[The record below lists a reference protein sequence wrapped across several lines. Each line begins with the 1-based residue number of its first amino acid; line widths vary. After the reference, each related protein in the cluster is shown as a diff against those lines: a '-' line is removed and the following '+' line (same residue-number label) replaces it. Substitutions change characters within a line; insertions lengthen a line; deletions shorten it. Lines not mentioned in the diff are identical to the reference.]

1 MFNQTRLYSIFF
13 NKCPRCHKG
22 QFFKSNHSYQL
33 KQFDKMNE
41 ACSHCGENF
50 NRETGFYFGA
60 MYVSYGLAVIIGIAM
75 FLMMVVLFKMDVLT
89 FLIAY
94 SIATLVLS
102 PWIFRKSRL
111 TWINLFVGYKK
122 EE

>member
-1 MFNQTRLYSIFF
+1 MFSQTRLYSIFF

-33 KQFDKMNE
+33 KQFDKMNDE
-41 ACSHCGENF
+41 CSQCGENF

-60 MYVSYGLAVIIGIAM
+60 MYVSYGLAVIIGLVM
-75 FLMMVVLFKMDVLT
+75 FLIMVLLLKTEVFT
-89 FLIAY
+89 FLITY
-94 SIATLVLS
+94 SIIILLLS

-122 EE
+122 

>member
-1 MFNQTRLYSIFF
+1 MIHVRIVVKIL
-13 NKCPRCHKG
+13 
-22 QFFKSNHSYQL
+22 
-33 KQFDKMNE
+33 
-41 ACSHCGENF
+41 
-50 NRETGFYFGA
+50 NRETGFYYGA

-75 FLMMVVLFKMDVLT
+75 FLMMVVLFKTEVLT

-94 SIATLVLS
+94 SVVILLLS

-122 EE
+122 EK